1 MELTS
6 QEVKAKLDRGDKFVL
21 VDVREPWEVQLVSLK
36 EATHIPMEDMP
47 WRVEELN
54 REDEVVVLC
63 HTDVRSGMV
72 VQWLRALGF
81 ERA

>member
-36 EATHIPMEDMP
+36 EAVHIPMEDMP
-47 WRVEELN
+47 
-54 REDEVVVLC
+54 
-63 HTDVRSGMV
+63 
-72 VQWLRALGF
+72 
-81 ERA
+81 